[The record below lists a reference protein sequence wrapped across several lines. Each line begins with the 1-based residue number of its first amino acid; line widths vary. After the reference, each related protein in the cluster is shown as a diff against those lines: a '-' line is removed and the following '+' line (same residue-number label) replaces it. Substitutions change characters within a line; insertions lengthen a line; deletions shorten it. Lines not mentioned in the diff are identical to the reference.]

1 MTCADLTTI
10 IPVYKPDMALLQAAV
25 RSALRAGA
33 SEVLV
38 VFDHDRDTAD
48 AYAKTLRARVRQG
61 WRHAWTG
68 APAQG
73 PSCARNIG
81 IDLTETK
88 LVSFLDADD
97 EYVDDVLED
106 AAARFQARIFEAVY
120 LGVRCVRWP
129 SREQIC
135 TYGMPKGWASER
147 AFAQIHHPLLPVVR
161 TEVARQVRFRPHVRF
176 AEDVLFNAE
185 VISRGRAW
193 SHPTIG
199 YEYRVLDASLS
210 HRGFDPDFSNTI
222 DRYYADMASHPD
234 TPMKAMF
241 QRKREINRQYSEF
254 LSRRQAQGLPFMDF
268 HTWITAEAQVA

>member
-1 MTCADLTTI
+1 MVWAALTTI
-10 IPVYKPDMALLQAAV
+10 IPSYTPDMALLQAAV
-25 RSALRAGA
+25 ASALDAGA
-33 SEVLV
+33 AEVLV

-48 AYAKTLRARVRQG
+48 AYAADLRTRLPHG
-61 WRHAWTG
+61 WRHACTG
-68 APAQG
+68 SHAQG
-73 PSCARNIG
+73 PSCARNVG
-81 IDLTETK
+81 IDLVTMPT
-88 LVSFLDADD
+88 LSFLDADD
-97 EYVDDVLED
+97 VYVGRSLE
-106 AAARFQARIFEAVY
+106 AAGDLLRKTSAEAVY

-129 SREQIC
+129 SRERIC
-135 TYGMPKGWASER
+135 TYGMPEGWATER
-147 AFAQIHHPLLPVVR
+147 DFAQIHHPLLPVVR

-210 HRGFDPDFSNTI
+210 HCGFDPDFSNTI
-222 DRYYADMASHPD
+222 DQYYADMASHPD

-254 LSRRQAQGLPFMDF
+254 LSRR
-268 HTWITAEAQVA
+268 